1 MKFLS
6 KVANK
11 FRQSSAPIRVGYLLL
26 TFVLLMFI
34 LGPVL
39 SPFGF
44 DQVRADGVKFTTLA
58 EPNAVHLFGTNN
70 LGFDVFSRT
79 LLGFQPAV
87 AAVAISVPLGV
98 LFGALSG
105 VMAAFYRGWIDRV
118 LNFIADLL
126 FVFPSLIL
134 SMVVSLGFYA
144 GETGFMSGVMAA
156 AISTALVFSAKYF
169 RAVRVEAAQ
178 VIGSGYVQISIATG
192 ISSLRIMALQVLP
205 NSLRV
210 LPIIMSRHASD
221 TVSVLAGL
229 GFLGLGITPD
239 TGAEWGYDLSLAV
252 GDLLVGV
259 WWTALF
265 PAVALLILVLAFSL
279 IAEWSAEDSLRRKR
293 DQK

>member
-1 MKFLS
+1 MKFFS
-6 KVANK
+6 KAWK
-11 FRQSSAPIRVGYLLL
+11 KLGEASAPIRAGYLLL
-26 TFVLLMFI
+26 ALVLLLLA
-34 LGPVL
+34 LGPIL
-39 SPFGF
+39 APFGF
-44 DQVRADGVKFTTLA
+44 DQVRANGVKFTSLA
-58 EPNAVHLFGTNN
+58 APNAVHLFGTNN

-105 VMAAFYRGWIDRV
+105 VMAAFYRGWIDKIM
-118 LNFIADLL
+118 NFIADLL
-126 FVFPSLIL
+126 FVFPSLVL
-134 SMVVSLGFYA
+134 SMVISLGFYA
-144 GETGFMSGVMAA
+144 GETGFVSGVMAA

-192 ISSLRIMALQVLP
+192 ISSIQIMALQVLP

-210 LPIIMSRHASD
+210 LPVIMSRHASD

-265 PAVALLILVLAFSL
+265 PSIALLMLVLAFSL
-279 IAEWSAEDSLRRKR
+279 IAEWSAEDSLQRKR
-293 DQK
+293 DQE